1 LGNSLFYLD
10 PLKIFSY
17 TPVLLALSDYGV
29 RHKRKIIGQNGLCPV
44 RLAPVFNLQKKIFIG
59 RSFMGRVAIIGVG
72 QSAFVRGYPGSI
84 RELAFEGFKECMADA
99 QVSVKEIDASVICS
113 APEYDKQRSPAG
125 VFAEYLGL
133 TPQPTFYV
141 ETLCSSS
148 STGVKLAYSLIK
160 SGLHDVVVVLGFQKM
175 SEISSAESQ
184 ERMGRGADIQ
194 WESPFGTM
202 MPAYYAMYARAH
214 MKKYG
219 TTPEDLAL
227 IRVKASTYG
236 QINEKAVYRK
246 PVALDMFSDPQ
257 SPMSGPVASPLRV
270 GDCCA
275 NADGSSCIILASE
288 EKAKALSKKPVW
300 ILGVGA
306 ASSPVNMAG
315 RALFTGLAVGEEA
328 GKQAYKMA
336 GVSPK
341 DVDVAE
347 VHDCFTI
354 AEMMAYE
361 NLGFAKPGEGK
372 DLIKSKETYKEG
384 IIPVNVDGGLL
395 SKGHPIGATGG
406 SQIRT
411 IVLQLRG
418 QAGDMQV
425 KNPEIGLV
433 HNIGGVGL
441 YGNVTILGRS

>member
-1 LGNSLFYLD
+1 
-10 PLKIFSY
+10 
-17 TPVLLALSDYGV
+17 
-29 RHKRKIIGQNGLCPV
+29 
-44 RLAPVFNLQKKIFIG
+44 
-59 RSFMGRVAIIGVG
+59 MGKVGIIGVG
-72 QSAFVRGYPGSI
+72 QSAFVRGYAGSI
-84 RELAFEGFKECMADA
+84 RELAFEGFKDAIQDA
-99 QVSVKEIDASVICS
+99 QIGTKDIDASVICS

-141 ETLCSSS
+141 ESLCSSS
-148 STGVKLAYSLIK
+148 SMGLKLAYSLVK
-160 SGLHDVVVVLGFQKM
+160 SGLHDSVAVIGFQKM

-214 MKKYG
+214 MEEYG

-227 IRVKASTYG
+227 IRVKAATYG

-246 PVALDMFSDPQ
+246 AVTFEMFSDPE

-275 NADGSSCIILASE
+275 NADGSSCVIVASE
-288 EKAKALSKKPVW
+288 EKARELSKKPVW
-300 ILGVGA
+300 ILGLGA
-306 ASSPVNMAG
+306 ASNNVNLAG
-315 RALFTGLAVGEEA
+315 RDLFTGLSVARQAAE
-328 GKQAYKMA
+328 QAYSMA
-336 GVSPK
+336 GVTAK
-341 DVDVAE
+341 DIDVAE

-361 NLGFAKPGEGK
+361 DLGFAGPGQGK
-372 DLIKSKETYKEG
+372 DLIKSKATYKEG
-384 IIPVNVDGGLL
+384 SIPVNADGGLL

-406 SQIRT
+406 SQLRT

-418 QAGDMQV
+418 EAGDMQV
-425 KNPEIGLV
+425 KDPEIGLV

-441 YGNVTILGRS
+441 YGNVTILGR

>member
-1 LGNSLFYLD
+1 
-10 PLKIFSY
+10 
-17 TPVLLALSDYGV
+17 
-29 RHKRKIIGQNGLCPV
+29 
-44 RLAPVFNLQKKIFIG
+44 
-59 RSFMGRVAIIGVG
+59 MGKVGIIGVG
-72 QSAFVRGYPGSI
+72 QSAFVRGFPGSI
-84 RELAFEGFKECMADA
+84 RELAFEGYKECMADA
-99 QVSVKEIDASVICS
+99 KLSVTDIDATVVCS

-125 VFAEYLGL
+125 VLAEYLGL
-133 TPQPTFYV
+133 TPQPTFYL
-141 ETLCSSS
+141 ESLCSSS
-148 STGVKLAYSLIK
+148 STGLKVAYSLVK
-160 SGLHDVVVVLGFQKM
+160 SGLHDVVMVIGFQKM

-214 MKKYG
+214 MAKYG

-246 PVALDMFSDPQ
+246 AVAVEMFSDAQ
-257 SPMSGPVASPLRV
+257 NPMSGPVASPLRV

-275 NADGSSCIILASE
+275 NADGCSCMIVANE

-306 ASSPVNMAG
+306 ASAPVNMAG
-315 RALFTGLAVGEEA
+315 RDLFTGLAVAQEA
-328 GKQAYKMA
+328 GKQAYKIA
-336 GVSPK
+336 GVTPK
-341 DVDVAE
+341 DIDVAE

-361 NLGFAKPGEGK
+361 NLGFAEPGGGK
-372 DLIKSKETYKEG
+372 DLIRGKETYKDG
-384 IIPVNVDGGLL
+384 SIPVNVDGGLL

-418 QAGDMQV
+418 EAGSMQV

-441 YGNVTILGRS
+441 YGNVTILGRA

>member
-1 LGNSLFYLD
+1 
-10 PLKIFSY
+10 
-17 TPVLLALSDYGV
+17 
-29 RHKRKIIGQNGLCPV
+29 
-44 RLAPVFNLQKKIFIG
+44 
-59 RSFMGRVAIIGVG
+59 MGKVGIIGVG
-72 QSAFVRGYPGSI
+72 QSSFVRGYPGSI
-84 RELAFEGFKECMADA
+84 RELAFEGFKDA
-99 QVSVKEIDASVICS
+99 MQDAKISVKDIDATVVCS

-125 VFAEYLGL
+125 VLAEYLGL

-148 STGVKLAYSLIK
+148 STGLRLAYSLVK
-160 SGLHDVVVVLGFQKM
+160 SGMHDVVMVIGFQKM

-214 MKKYG
+214 MAKYG
-219 TTPEDLAL
+219 TKSEDLAL
-227 IRVKASTYG
+227 IRVKSSTYG

-246 PVALDMFSDPQ
+246 PVTMEMFSDPENA
-257 SPMSGPVASPLRV
+257 MSGPVASPLRV

-275 NADGSSCIILASE
+275 NADGSSCMIVASE
-288 EKAKALSKKPVW
+288 EKAKLFSKKPIW

-306 ASSPVNMAG
+306 ASAPVNMAG
-315 RALFTGLAVGEEA
+315 RDLFTGLSVGELA
-328 GKQAYKMA
+328 GKKAYEMA
-336 GVSPK
+336 GVTPK
-341 DVDVAE
+341 DIDVAE

-372 DLIKSKETYKEG
+372 DLIRGKETYKEG
-384 IIPVNVDGGLL
+384 SIPVNVDGGLL

-406 SQIRT
+406 SQVRT

-418 QAGDMQV
+418 EAGPIQV
-425 KNPEIGLV
+425 KDPEIGLV

-441 YGNVTILGRS
+441 YGNVTIFGR

>member
-1 LGNSLFYLD
+1 
-10 PLKIFSY
+10 
-17 TPVLLALSDYGV
+17 
-29 RHKRKIIGQNGLCPV
+29 
-44 RLAPVFNLQKKIFIG
+44 
-59 RSFMGRVAIIGVG
+59 MGKVGIIGVG

-84 RELAFEGFKECMADA
+84 RELAFEGFKEAIQDA
-99 QVSVKEIDASVICS
+99 GITTKDIGASIICS

-125 VFAEYLGL
+125 VFAEYMGL
-133 TPQPTFYV
+133 IPQPTFYV

-148 STGVKLAYSLIK
+148 STGVRLAYSLIK
-160 SGLHDVVVVLGFQKM
+160 SGIHEMVAVIGFQKM

-214 MKKYG
+214 MAKYG
-219 TTPEDLAL
+219 TTSGDLAL
-227 IRVKASTYG
+227 IRVKAATYG

-246 PVALDMFSDPQ
+246 PVTFEMFSDPAN
-257 SPMSGPVASPLRV
+257 PMSGPVASPLRV

-275 NADGSSCIILASE
+275 NADGSSCVIVANE
-288 EKAKALSKKPVW
+288 EKAKAFSKKPVW
-300 ILGVGA
+300 IMGLGA
-306 ASSPVNMAG
+306 ASTAVNMAG
-315 RALFTGLAVGEEA
+315 RDLFTGLTVGIEA
-328 GKQAYKMA
+328 GQQAYKMA
-336 GVSPK
+336 GVGPK
-341 DVDVAE
+341 DIDVAE

-361 NLGFAKPGEGK
+361 NLGFAKPGEGR
-372 DLIKSKETYKEG
+372 DLIRSKETYKEG
-384 IIPVNVDGGLL
+384 SIPVNVDGGLL

-418 QAGDMQV
+418 EAGPMQV
-425 KNPEIGLV
+425 KDPEIGLV

-441 YGNVTILGRS
+441 YGNVTILGR

>member
-1 LGNSLFYLD
+1 VGE
-10 PLKIFSY
+10 PLWHDDAR
-17 TPVLLALSDYGV
+17 LLCHVRQGPYGEV
-29 RHKRKIIGQNGLCPV
+29 RQ
-44 RLAPVFNLQKKIFIG
+44 
-59 RSFMGRVAIIGVG
+59 
-72 QSAFVRGYPGSI
+72 
-84 RELAFEGFKECMADA
+84 
-99 QVSVKEIDASVICS
+99 
-113 APEYDKQRSPAG
+113 
-125 VFAEYLGL
+125 
-133 TPQPTFYV
+133 
-141 ETLCSSS
+141 
-148 STGVKLAYSLIK
+148 
-160 SGLHDVVVVLGFQKM
+160 
-175 SEISSAESQ
+175 
-184 ERMGRGADIQ
+184 
-194 WESPFGTM
+194 
-202 MPAYYAMYARAH
+202 
-214 MKKYG
+214 
-219 TTPEDLAL
+219 AL

-246 PVALDMFSDPQ
+246 PVALEMFSDPQ

-300 ILGVGA
+300 IMGVGA

-315 RALFTGLAVGEEA
+315 RDLFTGLAVGEEA
-328 GKQAYKMA
+328 GKQAFEMA
-336 GVSPK
+336 GVTPK
-341 DVDVAE
+341 QIDVAE

-384 IIPVNVDGGLL
+384 SIPVNVDGGLL

-418 QAGDMQV
+418 EAGEMQV
-425 KNPEIGLV
+425 KDPEIGLV